1 MKYLINVFG
10 LCLII
15 ISLGS
20 FQGEDAFLLEA
31 RGFLPSGEDP
41 FLDFLG
47 IAIFIIGSIRLT
59 RSIGMWSIIK
69 MFDERKI

>member
-1 MKYLINVFG
+1 MKYLINVLG

-20 FQGEDAFLLEA
+20 FQGEHASLLEA
-31 RGFLPSGEDP
+31 RGFLPSGGDP
-41 FLDFLG
+41 FLDSLG

-59 RSIGMWSIIK
+59 HSLGMWSIIK
-69 MFDERKI
+69 MLYERKI